1 MRSLDFAAVLAVL
14 LACSPDSPGTSATTG
29 SGTTT
34 GSATNASTATTTATG
49 APVTTTSGSA
59 SDSDGTSTAPTTSTS
74 APTSTS
80 TTASTATTEP
90 ATSTTSTTS
99 TGPGTSTTD
108 DTSGVDPQ
116 CLPAVG
122 DYGEC
127 AAVLGWAFDGVE
139 CTMRSGCDCAP
150 DCDKFF
156 PTAVA
161 CATSCAAADHCNP
174 DRFDAAGIA
183 EAPVTQGA
191 FCDGVYMCPA
201 DDLLKDAYQQIF
213 GMLTCEPG
221 GFPCSQ
227 NGEHCAGLFAG
238 NLGPEEWAKMCAASL
253 LPASGPFFCTVFGP

>member
-1 MRSLDFAAVLAVL
+1 MRSLNFAAALAVL

-34 GSATNASTATTTATG
+34 GSTTNSTGATTTATAG
-49 APVTTTSGSA
+49 PVTTTSGSA
-59 SDSDGTSTAPTTSTS
+59 SDSDGTSTAPTTSTT
-74 APTSTS
+74 TSNATS
-80 TTASTATTEP
+80 TTSTATTEP

-108 DTSGVDPQ
+108 DTSGVDAQ

-183 EAPVTQGA
+183 EPPVAQGA

-201 DDLLKDAYQQIF
+201 DDFLKDAYQQIF

-238 NLGPEEWAKMCAASL
+238 SLGPEEWAKMCAASL
-253 LPASGPFFCTVFGP
+253 LPTSGPFFCTVFGP

>member
-1 MRSLDFAAVLAVL
+1 MRSLGFAALAVL
-14 LACSPDSPGTSATTG
+14 LACNPDAPGTSATTG

-34 GSATNASTATTTATG
+34 GTTTNGTGATTTATG
-49 APVTTTSGSA
+49 GSLTTTSGSA
-59 SDSDGTSTAPTTSTS
+59 SDSAGTSTAPTTSTS
-74 APTSTS
+74 TSNTP
-80 TTASTATTEP
+80 STATIDP
-90 ATSTTSTTS
+90 ATSTTTTTS

-108 DTSGVDPQ
+108 DTGVDPQ
-116 CLPAVG
+116 CLPALG
-122 DYGEC
+122 DYGVC
-127 AAVLGWAFDGVE
+127 ATPLGWAFDGVE

-150 DCDKFF
+150 DCDNFF

-161 CATSCAAADHCNP
+161 CATGCAAADRCNP

-183 EAPVTQGA
+183 EPPVVQGA

-221 GFPCSQ
+221 GFPCSE

-238 NLGPEEWAKMCAASL
+238 TLGPDEWAKLCAASL